1 MTSIELKERKVD
13 GVTILTVEHGLKG
26 EMESILKERIDQLVQ
41 EGSLQI
47 IVDLKHVPY
56 VDSRDIG
63 RLIRSHLSVR
73 QAGGRV
79 RLCNLSEKVL
89 DVLRMTRLDTVL
101 DLYKSEAEALA
112 AILGDNRVS
121 NGRFASDQARRAGSD

>member
-1 MTSIELKERKVD
+1 MTSIDLKERKVD

-26 EMESILKERIDQLVQ
+26 EMESVLRERIDRLVQ
-41 EGSLQI
+41 EGSLEI
-47 IVDLKHVPY
+47 VVDLRHVPY

-79 RLCNLSEKVL
+79 RLCNLSEKVM
-89 DVLRMTRLDTVL
+89 DVLRLTRLDTVL
-101 DLYKSEAEALA
+101 DLYQSEAEALA
-112 AILGDNRVS
+112 GIRGGKAE
-121 NGRFASDQARRAGSD
+121 GRENAAAGPG

>member
-1 MTSIELKERKVD
+1 MTFIELKERKVD

-47 IVDLKHVPY
+47 VVDLKHVPY

-79 RLCNLSEKVL
+79 RLCNLSGKVL

-112 AILGDNRVS
+112 AILGGKTQ
-121 NGRFASDQARRAGSD
+121 GRESAAAGPGRAVGRL